1 MTSRKPL
8 TDAQGEVRE
17 LSAADFTAMRPF
29 SALHTGLQ
37 AKLVSRGPQPVQDP
51 DDDSVVSRGGPG
63 ISGDR

>member
-8 TDAQGEVRE
+8 TDARGEVRE

-29 SALHTGLQ
+29 TALPAGLQ

-51 DDDSVVSRGGPG
+51 DDDSVVSGGGPG